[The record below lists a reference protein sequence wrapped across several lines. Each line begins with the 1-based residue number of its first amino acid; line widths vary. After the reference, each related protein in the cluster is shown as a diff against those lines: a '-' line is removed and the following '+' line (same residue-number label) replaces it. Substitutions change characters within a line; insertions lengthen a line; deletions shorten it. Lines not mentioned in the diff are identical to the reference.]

1 MNCLKY
7 LIMLLFMISCSV
19 LSTDKS
25 FAQNEENKA
34 TEEVKVN
41 LEGQIVLDTI
51 IKLEKEG
58 YLTQRNSKEAQ
69 KKYVYENKEY
79 MSQVHTEQS
88 KVKSV
93 DNDVSLFEY
102 LTIVNALKF
111 LGVVLFIIAFF
122 KYIKGVM
129 IFGFYIVK
137 SIPVYVYQFVLICG
151 SIIGIIKPDLLVS
164 QDHFYVAFLS
174 SFVLLISLGWV
185 IAIYEVVQNIID
197 KLSMGMQEKTFS
209 LLMVLYFGG
218 LSFMY
223 SSQAFGFLSIA
234 ALITLFGF
242 VVFQSRLTFYIGVQ
256 EDKYISPVILSTLLI
271 IGVYSFLKVSGIDF
285 HQENFRIGVEYLCS
299 FALGSTL
306 LIAGSPYSPRDYK
319 AAGIIGMI
327 VISVLSFVVGTIYD
341 LSVISAF
348 INTFFVLWLVIWI
361 SWIGLKINGIVALA
375 FIGASLYGIGLL
387 IEKVPEYFVTSLL

>member
-19 LSTDKS
+19 FSTDKA

-79 MSQVHTEQS
+79 MSQVHSEQS
-88 KVKSV
+88 KVKEV

-122 KYIKGVM
+122 KYIKGVV
-129 IFGFYIVK
+129 IFGFYIVQ

-256 EDKYISPVILSTLLI
+256 DDKYISPVILSTLLI

-327 VISVLSFVVGTIYD
+327 VISVLSFVLGTIYD

-375 FIGASLYGIGLL
+375 FIGACLYGIGLL